1 MVYQVDRGWGM
12 KNIPKEIWLQVGD
25 CESCNDFNKLSEVT
39 WYTDK
44 INDNDIKYI
53 LSTENE

>member
-1 MVYQVDRGWGM
+1 M